1 MTVGQTSQVT
11 LIRPAFVVPVRPV
24 GVVHENFAVAIDGS
38 TIVSVLPVH
47 QSEQL
52 YPDAMIVD
60 LPDHLLLP
68 GFINM
73 HTHSPMTL
81 LRGYADDLDLQ
92 TWLGEHIWPAE
103 QEFVGPSFVADGARL
118 AVAEMLRAGTTCFND
133 MYFYPKEVARVCQ
146 EAGIRASIG
155 VPLIEHE
162 AFGAIDLDSYFSEG
176 RELHEQWQSEPLLN
190 FTFAP
195 HAPYTVTDRTLRII
209 ERLSLQLD
217 IPVHLHLLETAW
229 DIKHSLQH
237 FEKPPLGRLNDLG
250 LLNERLQA
258 VHMTQLS
265 DDDIAQLA
273 KKSVNVIH
281 CPQSNLK
288 LASGICPV
296 SDLLDE
302 GVNVAIGTDGAASNN
317 DLDLLAEAQTAALL
331 AKGVSGNAESVDAF
345 TALELMTINGAKA
358 LGMADFLGSIEPGK
372 QADLCAIDFNYP
384 ETQPLYNVIS
394 QLIYAASARQVTD
407 VWVAG
412 KRILEE
418 RRLTSVDLA
427 ETISR
432 ARSWKERLAEFRPRR
447 QASERLEA

>member
-1 MTVGQTSQVT
+1 MIVGNKSQVT
-11 LIRPAFVVPVRPV
+11 LVRPAFLVPVRPA
-24 GVVHENFAVAIDGS
+24 GVVFEHFAVAIEGS
-38 TIVSVLPVH
+38 KIVSVLPSE
-47 QSEQL
+47 QSEQA
-52 YPDAMIVD
+52 YPGANIVD

-73 HTHSPMTL
+73 HTHSPMAL
-81 LRGYADDLDLQ
+81 LRGYADDMDLH

-103 QEFVGPSFVADGARL
+103 QEFVGPAFVRDGTRL

-133 MYFYPKEVARVCQ
+133 MYFYPKEVAHVCQ
-146 EAGIRASIG
+146 QVGIRASIG

-162 AFGAIDLDSYFSEG
+162 AFGAIDLDSYFQES
-176 RELHEQWQSEPLLN
+176 RELYEQWRSEPLLN

-195 HAPYTVTDRTLRII
+195 HAPYTVTDRTLQTI
-209 ERLSLQLD
+209 ERLSSELGA
-217 IPVHLHLLETAW
+217 PVHLHLLETAW

-237 FEKPPLGRLNDLG
+237 YEKLPLGRLNELG

-265 DDDIAQLA
+265 DEDISLLSNT
-273 KKSVNVIH
+273 SVHVVH

-296 SDLLDE
+296 SALLSA
-302 GVNVAIGTDGAASNN
+302 GVNVAVGTDGAASNN
-317 DLDLLAEAQTAALL
+317 DLDLLSEAQTAALL
-331 AKGVSGNAESVDAF
+331 AKGISGSAESVDAF

-358 LGMADFLGSIEPGK
+358 LGMDDSLGSIEPGK
-372 QADLCAIDFNYP
+372 QADMCAIDFNCP

-412 KRILEE
+412 RRVLDG
-418 RRLTSVDLA
+418 RRLTSINLD
-427 ETISR
+427 ETIGN
-432 ARSWKERLAEFRPRR
+432 ARSWKERLVDFKSDRHIL
-447 QASERLEA
+447 ERVKA